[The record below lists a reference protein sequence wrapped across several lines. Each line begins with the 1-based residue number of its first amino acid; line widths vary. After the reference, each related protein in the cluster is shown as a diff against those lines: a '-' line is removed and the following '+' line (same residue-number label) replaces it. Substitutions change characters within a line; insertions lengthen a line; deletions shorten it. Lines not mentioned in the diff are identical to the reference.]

1 MNDSEKRVV
10 LAKVSEVYE
19 SVGYFRD
26 LKMPMLYTE
35 LCSNFKERSLN
46 KSEKLVIKSE
56 FA

>member
-35 LCSNFKERSLN
+35 LCSNFKQ
-46 KSEKLVIKSE
+46 
-56 FA
+56 